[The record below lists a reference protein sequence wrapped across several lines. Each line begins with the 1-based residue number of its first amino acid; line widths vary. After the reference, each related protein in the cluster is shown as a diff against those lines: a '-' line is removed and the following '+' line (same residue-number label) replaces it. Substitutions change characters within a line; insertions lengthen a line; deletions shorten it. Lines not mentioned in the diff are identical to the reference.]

1 MNKVFLY
8 VDDIKHPLIYLADFV
23 KTRKPGVDLSSE
35 GLLGTVFARDMDG
48 LPIELDLVYFKS
60 STAACAWVL
69 SHDLPVLASLDYDMA
84 SGWDPLPEVGFR
96 TTEPVVEALYR
107 KKQQAPNANIRV
119 ECHSGNPHSQ
129 QVLRRLID
137 SLALNVKAEEWYG
150 LSCG

>member
-23 KTRKPGVDLSSE
+23 KTRARGADLSSE
-35 GLLGTVFARDMDG
+35 GLLGTVFARDTDG
-48 LPIELDLVYFKS
+48 LSTELDLVYFRS

-84 SGWDPLPEVGFR
+84 SGRGPTPEVGFR

-107 KKQQAPNANIRV
+107 KKQQAQASIRV
-119 ECHSGNPHSQ
+119 ECHSGSPASQ
-129 QVLRRLID
+129 QVLRRLIT
-137 SLALNVKAEEWYG
+137 SLNLNVQADEWYS